1 MATLPSRIRHLTLVL
16 IAIVLGLAAASPAAA
31 GQPGPLPP
39 TRIVCVDAGHGV
51 GESGATAG
59 RFEEREL
66 TLDIAERLQTLL
78 LANGYGVVMTRTRQ
92 TTVALSNT
100 DRANICNTKTAAGAP
115 DTVLSIHLNA
125 STNPSIDYFKAFFGK
140 QIKDAAFT
148 QLISNNYALT
158 SVVPNDPDGML
169 DKNPPTQFA
178 SGLLLKTNAPAC
190 LAETVFLSNPYEQPA
205 LADTSSA
212 GRRQQIAQQLF
223 NGLVAWYNPFRA

>member
-1 MATLPSRIRHLTLVL
+1 MAALLSRIRWLTLLL
-16 IAIVLGLAAASPAAA
+16 IGIVLGLIAAAPAAA
-31 GQPGPLPP
+31 GKPGPLPP

-51 GESGATAG
+51 GDTGAAYG
-59 RFEEREL
+59 GFEERAL

-100 DRANICNTKTAAGAP
+100 DRANICNAQTTAGAP

-125 STNPSIDYFKAFFGK
+125 STNPGIDYFKAFFGK
-140 QIKDAAFT
+140 QIKDATFT

-158 SVVPNDPDGML
+158 SVVPNDSDGML

-190 LAETVFLSNPYEQPA
+190 LAETVFLSNPYEQTA
-205 LADTSSA
+205 LADTSSS
-212 GRRQQIAQQLF
+212 GRRQQIAQQLLK
-223 NGLVAWYNPFRA
+223 GLVAWYSR

>member
-1 MATLPSRIRHLTLVL
+1 MATLPSRIRWLTLLL
-16 IAIVLGLAAASPAAA
+16 IGLVLGLTAASPAAA
-31 GQPGPLPP
+31 GQPGPLPT

-51 GESGATAG
+51 GDSGATYG
-59 RFEEREL
+59 GFEERAL

-78 LANGYGVVMTRTRQ
+78 LANGYRVVMTRTRQ

-100 DRANICNTKTAAGAP
+100 DRANICNAPTAAGAP

-125 STNPSIDYFKAFFGK
+125 STNPTIDYFKAFFGK

-158 SVVPNDPDGML
+158 SVIPNDPDGML

-190 LAETVFLSNPYEQPA
+190 LAETVFLSNPYEQAA
-205 LADTSSA
+205 LADTSSS

-223 NGLVAWYNPFRA
+223 NGLVAWYNR

>member
-1 MATLPSRIRHLTLVL
+1 MATLPSLIRRLTFLL
-16 IAIVLGLAAASPAAA
+16 IGIVLGLAAAPPAAA
-31 GQPGPLPP
+31 GKPGPLPP
-39 TRIVCVDAGHGV
+39 TRIVCVDAGHGI
-51 GESGATAG
+51 GDTGATYG

-66 TLDIAERLQTLL
+66 TLDIAERLQALL
-78 LANGYGVVMTRTRQ
+78 LANGYGVVMTRTSE
-92 TTVALSNT
+92 TSVALSNT
-100 DRANICNTKTAAGAP
+100 DRANICNAQTAAGAP

-190 LAETVFLSNPYEQPA
+190 LAETVFLSNPDEQAA
-205 LADTSSA
+205 LADMSDS
-212 GRRQQIAQQLF
+212 GRRQQIAQNLF
-223 NGLVAWYNPFRA
+223 HGLEAWYNR